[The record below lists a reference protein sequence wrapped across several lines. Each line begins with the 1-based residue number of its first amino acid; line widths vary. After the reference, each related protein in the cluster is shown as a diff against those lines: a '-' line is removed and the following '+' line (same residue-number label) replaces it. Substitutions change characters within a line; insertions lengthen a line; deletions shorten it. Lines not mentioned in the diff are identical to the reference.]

1 MGTLILAIKFNE
13 DDYFSN
19 EFYAK
24 VGGITNAE
32 FNRLESETFNLL
44 DHNLWIDLDL
54 YEKYEIYLK
63 QYKVS
68 KDNEEFLE

>member
-24 VGGITNAE
+24 VGGITNPE
-32 FNRLESETFNLL
+32 FNRLESETFKLL
-44 DHNLWIDLDL
+44 DHNLWINLNL
-54 YEKYEIYLK
+54 YEEYEIYLK
-63 QYKVS
+63 KYKIS
-68 KDNEEFLE
+68 NDDENFQ